1 MARWICLARRSL
13 RRDEPRLEDRPGLA
27 VNHQIGIMG
36 SDETDDELV
45 DEEES

>member
-1 MARWICLARRSL
+1 
-13 RRDEPRLEDRPGLA
+13 LA